1 MSESAAYSNYTNT
14 SQRLSQGVNQD
25 AATSSQVVDDRKDFE
40 AQFLVGVG
48 VASKVKLT
56 DMIGKAIK
64 SSKTIKN
71 VSSAV
76 ESAKNDFGAGVKN
89 VANKVANKLQSKV
102 PKLTKALKGDDSNL
116 SQLKDLQTAAE
127 SKANDTKGALESAQ
141 NEVVDSRDALRTAS
155 AARDAAEVESATQ
168 DANLVAKAGGAISRT
183 EQAAATAAR
192 VALNQTR
199 DDVDSAA
206 ARSSSAEE
214 NVTKLAQQ
222 SAQHDADASRAAED
236 VSNAAKAEKSVG
248 EGAEAAAKTEEVAA
262 KAEEVEGRLAKVAK
276 VAKKVEEG
284 GETDEFDPIQA
295 VATAVAATVAT
306 IIGRKIK
313 QHSQLVTGGSNIVSS
328 FTSTI
333 GA

>member
-56 DMIGKAIK
+56 EMIGKAIK
-64 SSKTIKN
+64 ASKTIKN
-71 VSSAV
+71 VSAAA

-89 VANKVANKLQSKV
+89 VANNIANKLQSKV
-102 PKLTKALKGDDSNL
+102 PKLTKALKGDDPNL

-127 SKANDTKGALESAQ
+127 TKAGVTKGLLGKAE
-141 NEVVDSRDALRTAS
+141 NEVIDSRDSLRVANG
-155 AARDAAEVESATQ
+155 ARDAAEAESATQ

-192 VALNQTR
+192 LAANGAR
-199 DDVDSAA
+199 DDVDTAA
-206 ARSSSAEE
+206 ARASTAEE

-222 SAQHDADASRAAED
+222 SAQHDADASRAADD

-262 KAEEVEGRLAKVAK
+262 KAEEVEGTLSKVAK

-284 GETDEFDPIQA
+284 GETDEFDPVQA
-295 VATAVAATVAT
+295 VGTAIAAIVSAVV
-306 IIGRKIK
+306 GRKIK

>member
-25 AATSSQVVDDRKDFE
+25 AATSSQVVNDRKDFE

-64 SSKTIKN
+64 ASKTIKN
-71 VSSAV
+71 VSKAA

-127 SKANDTKGALESAQ
+127 KKAGATKGLLGKAE
-141 NEVVDSRDALRTAS
+141 NEVIDSRDGLRVANE
-155 AARDAAEVESATQ
+155 ARDAAEVESATK

-183 EQAAATAAR
+183 EQAASTAAR
-192 VALNQTR
+192 VALNGAR
-199 DDVDSAA
+199 DDVDTAA
-206 ARSSSAEE
+206 ARAAEAE
-214 NVTKLAQQ
+214 TNVTKLATQ
-222 SAQHDADASRAAED
+222 SAQHDADAVRAADD
-236 VSNAAKAEKSVG
+236 VSNAAKAEEDVTAV
-248 EGAEAAAKTEEVAA
+248 AETGLKVEKVAATAAK
-262 KAEEVEGRLAKVAK
+262 VEGTLSKVAK
-276 VAKKVEEG
+276 VTKKVEEG
-284 GETDEFDPIQA
+284 GETDEFDPVQLVGTAIAAIVSA
-295 VATAVAATVAT
+295 V
-306 IIGRKIK
+306 IGRKIK
-313 QHSQLVTGGSNIVSS
+313 QHSQLVTGGSNLVSS
-328 FTSTI
+328 YTSTI